1 MEVVPGLKREF
12 DLVFIDADKQ
22 NYINYYNMTF
32 DKVRSG
38 GYFLFDNVLWSGKVL
53 EPVAEKDTSTKIL
66 VELNKLIH
74 EDDRVEEVLLPIRD
88 GLLLARKK

>member
-1 MEVVPGLKREF
+1 
-12 DLVFIDADKQ
+12 
-22 NYINYYNMTF
+22 NYYNMTF

-53 EPVAEKDTSTKIL
+53 GPVKENDKSTKTL
-66 VELNKLIH
+66 VELNQLIH